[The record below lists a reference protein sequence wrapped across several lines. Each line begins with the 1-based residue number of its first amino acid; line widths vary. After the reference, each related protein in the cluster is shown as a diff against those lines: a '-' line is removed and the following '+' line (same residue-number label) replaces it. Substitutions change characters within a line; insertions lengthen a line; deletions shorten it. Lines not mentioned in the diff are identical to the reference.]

1 MNKNDQFPEVDEKLP
16 LRQNL
21 LLGLQH
27 TVIAVLAAIPV
38 PLLIATNAGLSSE
51 QTRFFI
57 NAVIFGAGLSSL
69 LMSLNI
75 IPKTSPKIPMVMGA
89 NFAVVPIASTTL
101 NDAPTIETGF
111 QIIAGSTMIVG
122 VFCFL
127 AAPFWMKL
135 QHFFPPIVVGTNL
148 IVLGVSLLPN
158 TFHWLMDDKAYD
170 LTESIDHETLLMA
183 LTIFIFHVIISKY
196 FKGLLGNLTIL
207 ISLVFGTLLALALGI
222 VDFTPVQ
229 EAPWFGLNLPFHYG
243 IPQFDLTATLSFLIA
258 IILGMV
264 EISGT
269 AMGIHN
275 IVDKEMTKGQFRRVL
290 QSLGIT
296 TFVSGLFNSVQP
308 TAFVQNVGIL
318 DLSKVKSRF
327 AIATSG
333 FMLVLIGF
341 IPKFSALISAIPDPV
356 LGGLGFAIF
365 GIIIGSGINILKQVN
380 FEGNQNMLIIGLSV
394 GVCMLPSVYPNFYA
408 NFPVLIQN
416 IFGSGILAGSLT
428 AIVLNLFFNFKELKN
443 ETDV

>member
-1 MNKNDQFPEVDEKLP
+1 MNQNDQLPEVDEKLP

-38 PLLIATNAGLSSE
+38 PLLIATNVGLSPE
-51 QTRFFI
+51 QTHFFI

-69 LMSLNI
+69 LMALNI

-101 NDAPTIETGF
+101 NDAPNIETGF
-111 QIIAGSTMIVG
+111 QIIAGSTIVVG
-122 VFCFL
+122 IFCFL
-127 AAPFWMKL
+127 AAPFWVKL
-135 QHFFPPIVVGTNL
+135 QRFFPPVVVGTNL

-158 TFHWLMDDKAYD
+158 TFHWLMGDNAYE

-183 LTIFIFHVIISKY
+183 LAIFVFHVIISKY

-207 ISLVFGTLLALALGI
+207 ISLIFGTLLALSLGM
-222 VDFTPVQ
+222 VDFSPVQ

-243 IPQFDLTATLSFLIA
+243 LPKFDITATLSFLIA

-275 IVDKEMTKGQFRRVL
+275 IVDKEMSKNQFRRVL

-327 AIATSG
+327 AIATAG
-333 FMLVLIGF
+333 FMLVFIGF

-380 FEGNQNMLIIGLSV
+380 FEGNQNMLVIGLSV

-408 NFPVLIQN
+408 NFPAIVQN

-428 AIVLNLFFNFKELKN
+428 AIILNLFFNFKAIKN
-443 ETDV
+443 GTN

>member
-1 MNKNDQFPEVDEKLP
+1 MSKNDQLPKVDEKLP

-38 PLLIATNAGLSSE
+38 PLLIAANAGLSPE

-75 IPKTSPKIPMVMGA
+75 IPKTSPKVPMVMGA

-101 NDAPTIETGF
+101 NDASSIETGF

-122 VFCFL
+122 IFCFL
-127 AAPFWMKL
+127 AAPFWIKL
-135 QHFFPPIVVGTNL
+135 QRFFPPIVVGTNL

-158 TFHWLMDDKAYD
+158 TFHWLMGDKAYD

-183 LTIFIFHVIISKY
+183 LAIFIFHVIISKY

-207 ISLVFGTLLALALGI
+207 ISLVFGTLLALALGF

-243 IPQFDLTATLSFLIA
+243 VPKFDLTATLSFLIA

-296 TFVSGLFNSVQP
+296 TFASGLFNGVQP

-341 IPKFSALISAIPDPV
+341 VPKFSALISAIPDPV

-394 GVCMLPSVYPNFYA
+394 GVCMLPSVYPNFYV
-408 NFPVLIQN
+408 NFPALVQN

-428 AIVLNLFFNFKELKN
+428 AIVLNLFFNFKNIKQGAN
-443 ETDV
+443 

>member
-1 MNKNDQFPEVDEKLP
+1 MNKNDRLPEVDEKLP

-38 PLLIATNAGLSSE
+38 PLLISTNAGLTPE

-57 NAVIFGAGLSSL
+57 NAIIFGAGLSSL

-75 IPKTSPKIPMVMGA
+75 IPKTSPMIPMVMGA

-101 NDAPTIETGF
+101 NDAPDIATGF

-122 VFCFL
+122 AFCFL
-127 AAPFWMKL
+127 AAPFWIKL
-135 QHFFPPIVVGTNL
+135 QRFFPPIVVGTNL

-158 TFHWLMDDKAYD
+158 TFHWLMGDKAYD
-170 LTESIDHETLLMA
+170 LTESIDYQTLLMA
-183 LTIFIFHVIISKY
+183 LAIFVFHIIISKY

-207 ISLVFGTLLALALGI
+207 ISLVFGTLLAFSLGM
-222 VDFTPVQ
+222 VDFSSVE

-243 IPQFDLTATLSFLIA
+243 IPKFNLTATLSFLIA

-269 AMGIHN
+269 AMGIHD
-275 IVDKEMTKGQFRRVL
+275 IVEKEMTKNQFSRVL
-290 QSLGIT
+290 KTLGIG
-296 TFVSGLFNSVQP
+296 TFISGLFNGVQP

-327 AIATSG
+327 AIVTSG
-333 FMLVLIGF
+333 LMLLLIGF

-365 GIIIGSGINILKQVN
+365 GIIIGSGINILKQVS

-394 GVCMLPSVYPNFYA
+394 GICMLPSVYPNFYA
-408 NFPVLIQN
+408 NFPDIIQN

-428 AIVLNLFFNFKELKN
+428 AITLNLFFNFKELRN
-443 ETDV
+443 GAN

>member
-1 MNKNDQFPEVDEKLP
+1 LNKNDRLPEVDEKLP

-38 PLLIATNAGLSSE
+38 PLLISTNAGLTPE

-57 NAVIFGAGLSSL
+57 NAIIFGAGLSSL

-75 IPKTSPKIPMVMGA
+75 IPKTSPMIPMVMGA

-101 NDAPTIETGF
+101 NDAPDIATGF

-122 VFCFL
+122 AFCFL
-127 AAPFWMKL
+127 AAPFWIKL
-135 QHFFPPIVVGTNL
+135 QRFFPPIVVGTNL

-158 TFHWLMDDKAYD
+158 TFHWLMGDKAYD
-170 LTESIDHETLLMA
+170 LTESIDYQTLLMA
-183 LTIFIFHVIISKY
+183 LAIFVFHIIISKY

-207 ISLVFGTLLALALGI
+207 ISLVFGTLLAFSLGM
-222 VDFTPVQ
+222 VDFSSVE

-243 IPQFDLTATLSFLIA
+243 IPKFNLTATLSFLIA

-269 AMGIHN
+269 AMGIHD
-275 IVDKEMTKGQFRRVL
+275 IVEKEMTKNQFSRVL
-290 QSLGIT
+290 KTLGIG
-296 TFVSGLFNSVQP
+296 TFISGLFNGVQP

-327 AIATSG
+327 AIVTSG
-333 FMLVLIGF
+333 LMLLLIGF

-365 GIIIGSGINILKQVN
+365 GIIIGSGINILKQVS

-394 GVCMLPSVYPNFYA
+394 GICMLPSVYPNFYA
-408 NFPVLIQN
+408 NFPDIIQN

-428 AIVLNLFFNFKELKN
+428 AITLNLFFNFKELRN
-443 ETDV
+443 GAN